1 MYAYFTFYT
10 KVQKGDLP
18 SEDRLIQSLVILSL

>member
-1 MYAYFTFYT
+1 MYAYFAFYT